1 MNIFKSR
8 KFSGLC
14 VLSILLVSVTIL
26 LLTNDTIDLFPYLSL
41 SYLRRSSLS
50 DIPTFTPPTPS
61 PTNNSPP
68 PPQDSPVNDHP
79 IDQGSELDSSLP
91 RESRVN
97 DGPVDQGLELDRLEG
112 WNVSLEVD
120 WKRCESPDYMPCLDN
135 TKAIKKLKSKRNM
148 ENRERHCPE
157 PAPKCLV
164 PLPKRYK
171 VPLPWP
177 QSRDMVRDSFLF
189 FR

>member
-1 MNIFKSR
+1 MTKNIFQSR

-50 DIPTFTPPTPS
+50 DIPTFTPISS
-61 PTNNSPP
+61 PTNDSSS
-68 PPQDSPVNDHP
+68 SPVTQTGDDHDP
-79 IDQGSELDSSLP
+79 IDQGLGLDWLKGDK
-91 RESRVN
+91 E
-97 DGPVDQGLELDRLEG
+97 
-112 WNVSLEVD
+112 WNVSLKVD
-120 WKRCESPDYMPCLDN
+120 WKRCESQDYMPCLDN
-135 TKAIKKLKSKRNM
+135 TKAIKKLKSKRHM
-148 ENRERHCPE
+148 EHRERHCPD
-157 PAPKCLV
+157 PASKCLV
-164 PLPKRYK
+164 PLPQRYK

-177 QSRDMVRDSFLF
+177 QSRDMVRVSFLF